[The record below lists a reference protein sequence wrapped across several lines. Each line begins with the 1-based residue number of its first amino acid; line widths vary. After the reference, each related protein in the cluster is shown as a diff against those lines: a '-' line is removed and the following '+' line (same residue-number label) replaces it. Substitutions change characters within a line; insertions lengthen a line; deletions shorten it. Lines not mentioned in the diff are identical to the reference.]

1 MSGSHEPASSGR
13 AKAPIQVLRE
23 RRKEQLRP
31 LLDRHR
37 EHTRIRQQISDLLR
51 EEPRTVPLL
60 SAITGISEHEILWHV
75 MAMKKYGLV
84 SEGQE
89 QEGYFLYRL
98 EEKAQS

>member
-1 MSGSHEPASSGR
+1 
-13 AKAPIQVLRE
+13 VLRE

-37 EHTRIRQQISDLLR
+37 EHTQIRQQISDLLR
-51 EEPRTVPLL
+51 DEPRSVPLL
-60 SAITGISEHEILWHV
+60 SAITGIPAHEILWHV

-89 QEGYFLYRL
+89 QDGYFHYRF
-98 EEKAQS
+98 EEKTQS